1 MLQHPM
7 ILHPLLWYLTI
18 TLLGWLTFPLA
29 YHLLP
34 ALADR
39 GYAFSRALGW
49 LLWGYLFW
57 LLASLGVVG
66 NDAGGLLFSLLL
78 LVGLSAWALRKITFA
93 QLAAWWR
100 GQRRLIIYV
109 ELLFLVSFA
118 AIAVIRAANPEI
130 LGTEKPMELAFINA
144 ILNSPSFPPHDPWLS
159 GYAISYYYFGYVL
172 VAMLAKIAGTSG
184 GIAFNLGISLVFALS
199 AIGVYG
205 IVYNLLAVRQR
216 KMDLHEPE
224 ARSLSLSF
232 LGPVFILLVGNLEG
246 VLHVLH
252 TRGLFWGTNTAGEL
266 VSGFW
271 KWVDIQDLNQPPA
284 QPFAW
289 VPSRFWWWWRASRVL
304 QDYDAAGG
312 SREIIDEFP
321 VFSYLLADLHPHVL
335 VMPFAFLSLALVM
348 NLLLG
353 GGSGRLQ
360 AFERSLRVR
369 TLAWVGL
376 LFLAS
381 GFVLLWMGAAGLSL
395 RTALLGVL
403 CLAAGGAAL
412 VYIIQSVSQLGVA
425 VFSRGDSGSRL
436 VGLSFDINPQFL
448 LVSAVALGG
457 MAFLNTWDFPFYVA
471 FFAAGYVV
479 FRYLHA
485 GDNRPESDENAESAS
500 SYPAASLVKDYIG
513 IAVLLG
519 VMGALLYL
527 PFYLGFSSQAGGV
540 LPSLI
545 YITRGLHLWVMFGVL
560 LLPIACYLGYL
571 WLRQGSRTNL
581 RRSTLLILF
590 AFLGLLGLSILLGF
604 LIARVPVIS
613 DLFLNNL
620 AAESISSLLRETF
633 VRRLV
638 SPGGWIT
645 LLVLLVFTTALLLPR
660 AAGKGLPSSVTR
672 WLSPENSYALLLVLF
687 GCLLVIGPEFFY
699 LRDQFGWRMNTI
711 FKFYFTAWMIWGA
724 AAAYGSAV
732 LIRDLSLWKSRLYTA
747 ALLLVIGM
755 GLVYTVFGF
764 LNKTEGFSPSQ
775 GWTLDGTA
783 YMERQTPG
791 EMAAI
796 RWLAEA
802 PPGVVAEAVG
812 GSYSNYARVST
823 LSGQPTVLGWPGH
836 ESQWRGGGYEIGSRQ
851 TDIQRLYCSRDWG
864 EAMAIIDQYG
874 IEYIYI
880 GPLERSTYTPQTC
893 GTGLYEAKFA
903 QHLVPVYQQD
913 DVTIYQAH

>member
-1 MLQHPM
+1 ML
-7 ILHPLLWYLTI
+7 LHPLLWYLAI
-18 TLLGWLTFPLA
+18 TLLGWLAFPLA

-57 LLASLGVVG
+57 MLASLGVVR
-66 NDAGGLLFSLLL
+66 NDPGGLLLSLLL
-78 LVGLSAWALRKITFA
+78 LAGLSGWALRRITFA
-93 QLAAWWR
+93 QIATWWR
-100 GQRRLIIYV
+100 RQRRLIIYV
-109 ELLFLVSFA
+109 EFLFLISFA

-144 ILNSPSFPPHDPWLS
+144 ILNSPAFPPSDPWLS

-172 VAMLAKIAGTSG
+172 VAMLAKLAGTPA

-199 AIGVYG
+199 AVGVYG
-205 IVYNLLAVRQR
+205 VVYNLLALRQR
-216 KMDLHEPE
+216 RMNLPEPD
-224 ARSLSLSF
+224 ARNLSLSF

-252 TRGLFWGTNTAGEL
+252 TRGLLWSTDSSGEL
-266 VSGFW
+266 VSAFW
-271 KWVDIQDLNQPPA
+271 RWVDIQDLNQPPA

-289 VPSRFWWWWRASRVL
+289 VPTRFWWWWRASRVL

-348 NLLLG
+348 NLVLG
-353 GGSGRLQ
+353 GGSGHLQ
-360 AFERSLRVR
+360 AFKRSLRVR
-369 TLAWVGL
+369 SLAWFGL
-376 LFLAS
+376 LSLAL
-381 GFVLLWMGAAGLSL
+381 GFVLLWMGASGLSL
-395 RTALLGVL
+395 RTGLLALL
-403 CLAAGGAAL
+403 CLVAGGTAWL
-412 VYIIQSVSQLGVA
+412 YIAHPISQLGMA
-425 VFSRGDSGSRL
+425 VFSRGDSWTRP
-436 VGLSFDINPQFL
+436 VGFAFDINPQFL

-457 MAFLNTWDFPFYVA
+457 LAFMNTWDFPVYVA

-479 FRYLHA
+479 FRYLQYVSNQPYSS
-485 GDNRPESDENAESAS
+485 DQVESSGG
-500 SYPAASLVKDYIG
+500 YPPAALIKDYIG
-513 IAVLLG
+513 VALLLG
-519 VMGALLYL
+519 LTGVLLYL

-540 LPSLI
+540 LPSMI
-545 YITRGLHLWVMFGVL
+545 FITRGIHLWVMFGVL
-560 LLPIACYLGYL
+560 LVPIACYLGYL
-571 WLRQGSRTNL
+571 WLKQGSRSNL
-581 RRSTLLILF
+581 RRSAVLILIG
-590 AFLGLLGLSILLGF
+590 FLGLLGLSILLAV
-604 LIARVPVIS
+604 LIVQVPVLR

-620 AAESISSLLRETF
+620 AAQNISSLIRETLL
-633 VRRLV
+633 RRLA

-645 LLVLLVFTTALLLPR
+645 LLVLLMFTMALLLPR
-660 AAGKGLPSSVTR
+660 TAVKGSSSSGSV
-672 WLSPENSYALLLVLF
+672 WLSPENGYALLLVLL
-687 GCLLVIGPEFFY
+687 GCLLVFGPEFFY

-711 FKFYFTAWMIWGA
+711 FKFYFTAWLMWGA

-732 LIRDLSLWKSRLYTA
+732 LIRELPPWKSTLYRA
-747 ALLLVIGM
+747 VLLLVIGL

-764 LNKTEGFSPSQ
+764 SSKTEGFAPSQ

-783 YMERQTPG
+783 YFERQSPG

-796 RWLAEA
+796 RWLADA

-823 LSGQPTVLGWPGH
+823 FSGKPTVLGWPGH
-836 ESQWRGGGYEIGSRQ
+836 ESQWRGGGREIGSRQ
-851 TDIQRLYCSRDWG
+851 SDIQRLYCARDWA
-864 EAMAIIDQYG
+864 EAEIIIEQYG
-874 IEYIYI
+874 IRYIYI

-893 GTGLYEAKFA
+893 GTGLNEAKFA
-903 QHLVPVYQQD
+903 QRLVPVYRQD
-913 DVTIYQAH
+913 DITIYQTY